1 MIESITE
8 NLNICGA
15 KSSEIAVWNESLNEP
30 AKLTKYRSLFYS
42 LWQDDTVD
50 DVIRNLMSIK
60 ELLQLAKNTP
70 ITTDQIRQI
79 RARLEKQGKQE
90 AETSATNSNG
100 LLSRTYSL

>member
-1 MIESITE
+1 
-8 NLNICGA
+8 
-15 KSSEIAVWNESLNEP
+15 
-30 AKLTKYRSLFYS
+30 
-42 LWQDDTVD
+42 
-50 DVIRNLMSIK
+50 MSIK

-90 AETSATNSNG
+90 AEASATNSNG

>member
-1 MIESITE
+1 MLLVYVITPMLYE
-8 NLNICGA
+8 LVFHSNLR
-15 KSSEIAVWNESLNEP
+15 KSYNFKGIG
-30 AKLTKYRSLFYS
+30 
-42 LWQDDTVD
+42 
-50 DVIRNLMSIK
+50 NLMSIK

-79 RARLEKQGKQE
+79 RDRLEKQGKQE

>member
-1 MIESITE
+1 MVEFETVK
-8 NLNICGA
+8 LNNGV
-15 KSSEIAVWNESLNEP
+15 ELNGVTF
-30 AKLTKYRSLFYS
+30 K
-42 LWQDDTVD
+42 
-50 DVIRNLMSIK
+50 SIK

-100 LLSRTYSL
+100 LLSRTYNL